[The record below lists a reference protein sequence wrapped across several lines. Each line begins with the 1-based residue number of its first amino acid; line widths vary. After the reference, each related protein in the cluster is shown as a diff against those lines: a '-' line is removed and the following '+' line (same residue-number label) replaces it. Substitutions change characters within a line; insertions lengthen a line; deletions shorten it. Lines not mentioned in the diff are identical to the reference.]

1 MTTGNFYQNPTTK
14 NCWVFC
20 PSCNRCQDK
29 GRYTKCGSCSGRY
42 DPKGCIDPDK
52 DDYCDCKNGILR
64 WKTKEGRILMTR
76 FKTNPFKGE
85 VKYIKKSQ
93 DERDWDSY
101 VKDMRE
107 KMDDPN
113 WNPITI
119 FDED

>member
-1 MTTGNFYQNPTTK
+1 MATGNFYQNPTTK
-14 NCWVFC
+14 ECWVFC
-20 PSCNRCQDK
+20 SSCNRCQDK
-29 GRYTKCGSCSGRY
+29 GRYTKCNGCSGRY
-42 DPKGCIDPDK
+42 DPKGCIEPDR
-52 DDYCDCKNGILR
+52 DDYCDCKNGVLR
-64 WKTKEGRILMTR
+64 WKTKEGKLLMTR
-76 FKTNPFKGE
+76 FKTNPFKGQ
-85 VKYIKKSQ
+85 VTYVKKSQ